1 MRRDYFTLDVDNVD
15 WVETEDEPAQPSV
28 TINFDGPANTLRERL
43 MNVEDELLKAQ
54 EVDIAYRLQG
64 TVDDPETTGVVSISN
79 STTGEFV
86 LELNEEAGD
95 VLRFL
100 KAARRY
106 GQDGTEDDDGRY
118 EVAVFIDGEPFV
130 HYDKRTFL
138 VYDEDGN
145 LLRQHSLIPSGVEL

>member
-1 MRRDYFTLDVDNVD
+1 
-15 WVETEDEPAQPSV
+15 
-28 TINFDGPANTLRERL
+28 
-43 MNVEDELLKAQ
+43 VEDELLEAQ
-54 EVDIAYRLQG
+54 SVDIGYRLQG

-79 STTGEFV
+79 SITGEFV

-95 VLRFL
+95 VLRFV

-106 GQDGTEDDDGRY
+106 GQEGTQDDAGRY
-118 EVAVFIDGEPFV
+118 EVEVLIDEKPFV

>member
-1 MRRDYFTLDVDNVD
+1 MRRDYFTLDVENVD
-15 WVETEDEPAQPSV
+15 WVETDDEPAKPSV
-28 TINFDGPANTLRERL
+28 TIDFDGPANTLRKRL
-43 MNVEDELLKAQ
+43 MNVEDELLEAQ
-54 EVDIAYRLQG
+54 SVDIGYRLQG

-79 STTGEFV
+79 SITGEFV

-95 VLRFL
+95 VLRFV

-106 GQDGTEDDDGRY
+106 GQEGTQDDAGRY
-118 EVAVFIDGEPFV
+118 EVEVLIDEKPFV